1 MSLGKA
7 NQNIDVSLLWPGSI
21 PPPSSWLYDV
31 SIRLWRQK
39 WDEQHFTQKTCPRD
53 QPPSPFFAEGFSQK
67 QWVSGVPG
75 WVHETTS
82 FRSQSLASPNQHI
95 ESSSELVVKVF
106 PTTPW
111 KRDRNFPKSEW
122 LRYIEYPFAANMWGW
137 RGYVRLCPISGVS
150 SFIFIGLCCL
160 SILWF
165 VVRALKTHAGPCNF
179 LRSAWCLQPRCEV
192 VKNAEAIGWNV
203 FFSPSGIYCWGLKL
217 KTLMEF
223 CAQVTRLEWWCGLPA
238 DDVPRL

>member
-1 MSLGKA
+1 MWSDAPSLFAGGVISNFRRSGVVQLRETCHRSFTSMTRCKGCDMTA
-7 NQNIDVSLLWPGSI
+7 NCTCKGRSFWHEPWQSQPEYWCVPAVTRSH

-53 QPPSPFFAEGFSQK
+53 QPPSPLFAEGFSQK
-67 QWVSGVPG
+67 QGVSGVPG

-106 PTTPW
+106 PTTPC

-137 RGYVRLCPISGVS
+137 RGYVRLCPISGV
-150 SFIFIGLCCL
+150 
-160 SILWF
+160 
-165 VVRALKTHAGPCNF
+165 
-179 LRSAWCLQPRCEV
+179 
-192 VKNAEAIGWNV
+192 
-203 FFSPSGIYCWGLKL
+203 
-217 KTLMEF
+217 
-223 CAQVTRLEWWCGLPA
+223 
-238 DDVPRL
+238 

>member
-1 MSLGKA
+1 MFAATTGWSELAFLLRIATHRALAERIAVTGHSQDNFPHVVARSLM
-7 NQNIDVSLLWPGSI
+7 GSQT
-21 PPPSSWLYDV
+21 
-31 SIRLWRQK
+31 WRQK

-217 KTLMEF
+217 KTLI
-223 CAQVTRLEWWCGLPA
+223 R
-238 DDVPRL
+238 